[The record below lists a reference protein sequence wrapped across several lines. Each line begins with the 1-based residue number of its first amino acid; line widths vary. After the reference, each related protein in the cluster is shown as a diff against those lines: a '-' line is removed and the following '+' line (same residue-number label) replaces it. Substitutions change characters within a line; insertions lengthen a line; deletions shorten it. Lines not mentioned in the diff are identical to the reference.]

1 MKNQQCLYLC
11 HMTKEEKKDYNKKYY
26 QENKDYWR
34 EYYGREGV
42 AKRNQALADT
52 HARAKAALDRLGST
66 LMRPRHYDYSKSPVY
81 IPTGTPWMSRYQVGE
96 NYSERRASEG
106 LPHGPEFPSHLGASV
121 YRRGNLQNL
130 QKARRMS
137 APDLNSRASA
147 IQKTQQQS
155 ARLSTPDLSQR
166 LANMKAYAQPL
177 RKTSLSSI
185 ASSAVS
191 KGKSIANGLTSLW
204 KLGWK

>member
-11 HMTKEEKKDYNKKYY
+11 HMTKEEKKEYNKKYY
-26 QENKDYWR
+26 QEHKNYWV

-52 HARAKAALDRLGST
+52 HAQAKAALDRLGST
-66 LMRPRHYDYSKSPVY
+66 LIRPRFYDYSKNPVHLESDNPS
-81 IPTGTPWMSRYQVGE
+81 ISRTRVGE
-96 NYSERRASEG
+96 RHHERRASEG
-106 LPHGPEFPSHLGASV
+106 APRGPEFPSNVSASV

-130 QKARRMS
+130 QKAHRMTT
-137 APDLNSRASA
+137 PDLDARTSA
-147 IQKTQQQS
+147 IQKAQQQS

-191 KGKSIANGLTSLW
+191 KGKSIVNGLTSLW